1 MFDDSNRISSF
12 LLVIDFQSIF
22 MAILWVSLLILLFHF
37 IRKRTRLIQNFGIVT
52 LVMMMLFMLIRTFA
66 PFNFSFTQ
74 NISSTL
80 YGNIS
85 YFFNEFELF
94 RIPGTD
100 FSVTPLI
107 LLLAVWVGG
116 AIVSF
121 VLFLWK
127 THRVLKNFKS
137 TMHMPLERDQ
147 KIFDEVQ
154 KEFGKRCNHIKMY
167 RAIVPTPLTYGYFR
181 PTVLIPSGKQFTDRE
196 LYCAFLHELTHYYH
210 RDAWIKLLVQILC
223 SLLWW
228 NPLVYFFQK
237 DVKQTTELHCDAAVC
252 AKLTPLEQCDYL
264 ATIVNTMKYSKKIK
278 KLVAQDANAVS
289 NLASNDGNEQMQQRL
304 KMLLEISKTPKHKKR
319 YYILVCLLMLAVML
333 LSYLFIFIPNYT
345 QYGELE
351 EMVGTTIT
359 QENSY
364 LVEYPENCYF
374 LIQDLSDRNGENYL
388 FIPLDNEDMVQEA
401 LEVYDLEIHSVDK
414 DGFLEVLARTGSEDP
429 EAEYEFWAYM
439 YFPDYAS
446 NNEDFSADVLSG

>member
-94 RIPGTD
+94 RIPGTG

-127 THRVLKNFKS
+127 TYRVLKNFKS

-289 NLASNDGNEQMQQRL
+289 NLASNDRNEQMQQRL

-333 LSYLFIFIPNYT
+333 LSYLFIFIPSYT
-345 QYGELE
+345 QYGKLE
-351 EMVGTTIT
+351 EMVDGVAIT
-359 QENSY
+359 QDNSY
-364 LVEYPENCYF
+364 LAEYPSNCYF
-374 LIQDLSDRNGENYL
+374 LILNSSESEELVDA
-388 FIPLDNEDMVQEA
+388 IVPLDDGDLVREA
-401 LEVYDLEIHSVDK
+401 INIYQLEVRQLTEEELIHLFAEA
-414 DGFLEVLARTGSEDP
+414 GFEDP
-429 EAEYEFWAYM
+429 ETTFEFFAQS
-439 YFPDYAS
+439 YFPDVS
-446 NNEDFSADVLSG
+446 